1 LIDPRTARCTS
12 REHDG
17 SSHPLTHYS
26 PPIKRFRSRERLL
39 AGTRY
44 RRRVDLARE
53 WRVSDD
59 EALASRRACTLAVV
73 SRLLSR
79 RASRSTNLSADPNAL
94 DVAVSTNNPLAS
106 SLTARRLINPLVLE
120 WRRRATS
127 RRSAWIDVATV
138 HLTFE
143 QRDPRLPA
151 RARRKC
157 APRVPVQGRLAGP
170 ARTRPRAFRSRG
182 RTAPRRPSSHK
193 PVDALWT
200 TRDGATLVGRRK
212 GGAVDRQRGD
222 ARDVA
227 AKLAR
232 RTTTTEWKAP
242 QVVAQ
247 RATPE
252 PPLPSAER
260 ATVDSAGYTSGL
272 DAARPRHGLLR
283 FRIPEA

>member
-1 LIDPRTARCTS
+1 
-12 REHDG
+12 
-17 SSHPLTHYS
+17 
-26 PPIKRFRSRERLL
+26 
-39 AGTRY
+39 
-44 RRRVDLARE
+44 V
-53 WRVSDD
+53 
-59 EALASRRACTLAVV
+59 
-73 SRLLSR
+73 
-79 RASRSTNLSADPNAL
+79 
-94 DVAVSTNNPLAS
+94 DVAVSTSNPLAS
-106 SLTARRLINPLVLE
+106 SLTARRLVKPLVLE
-120 WRRRATS
+120 WHRRERATS
-127 RRSAWIDVATV
+127 RRSSWIDVAAV

-143 QRDPRLPA
+143 RRDPRLPA

-157 APRVPVQGRLAGP
+157 APGLPVQGRLAGP
-170 ARTRPRAFRSRG
+170 ATTRPRAFRSRG
-182 RTAPRRPSSHK
+182 RTASRRPSSHK

-212 GGAVDRQRGD
+212 GGAVDRQRSD

-242 QVVAQ
+242 QAVAQ

-272 DAARPRHGLLR
+272 DAAPARTSPSLPDPGSVSARDRRRARTLPRLRLTSMRINTVSRRPINNHHPLPPPEFKALKAVGLTLIKRGGGESLSSSSSGRKSPPR
-283 FRIPEA
+283 FAYRG